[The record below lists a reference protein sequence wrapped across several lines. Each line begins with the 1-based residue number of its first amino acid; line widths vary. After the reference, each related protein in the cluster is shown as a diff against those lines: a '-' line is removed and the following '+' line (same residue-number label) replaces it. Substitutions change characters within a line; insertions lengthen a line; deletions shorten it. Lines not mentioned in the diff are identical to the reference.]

1 MTSRG
6 STSSPRLFAAVMTL
20 LLAWLVMP
28 AFNSAALAAQWTTT
42 GSMTDARLRH
52 TATLLQSGTVLV
64 AGGFNGS
71 ANLAEAE
78 LYDSGTGAWS
88 VTGSMN
94 VARSQHTA
102 TLLQN
107 GEVLVAGGPS
117 ASAELYNAGTW
128 SVTGSMAVARAS
140 HTATLLSNGTVLV
153 AGGNPG
159 PLNTAELYDPTAGT
173 WSTTASMADARASH
187 TGTLLSNGEV
197 VVAGGEGASSVL
209 ASAELYSSQSKPA
222 FAGTP
227 GSPNCHGQSVSALA
241 QKNGGMA
248 AAATALGFTSV
259 SALQSAITAFCSG

>member
-102 TLLQN
+102 TILQN
-107 GEVLVAGGPS
+107 GEVLVAGGLLLALS
-117 ASAELYNAGTW
+117 CI
-128 SVTGSMAVARAS
+128 MQAR
-140 HTATLLSNGTVLV
+140 
-153 AGGNPG
+153 
-159 PLNTAELYDPTAGT
+159 
-173 WSTTASMADARASH
+173 
-187 TGTLLSNGEV
+187 
-197 VVAGGEGASSVL
+197 GASPDRWRS
-209 ASAELYSSQSKPA
+209 
-222 FAGTP
+222 
-227 GSPNCHGQSVSALA
+227 LA
-241 QKNGGMA
+241 QVTPPRCFRMA
-248 AAATALGFTSV
+248 RCW
-259 SALQSAITAFCSG
+259 LQEGPVAPELLLPQSCIILPRAHGVPPGRCQPLAHFIPPRYFRMAKCW

>member
-1 MTSRG
+1 M
-6 STSSPRLFAAVMTL
+6 PAARAFHTATL
-20 LLAWLVMP
+20 LPNGKVLVAGGLGSGGAALA
-28 AFNSAALAAQWTTT
+28 SAALYDPTANSWSATGSMTGARSSHTATLLPNNKVLVAGGQNAGASLATAELFDPTAGTWSAT
-42 GSMTDARLRH
+42 GSMTDAR
-52 TATLLQSGTVLV
+52 S
-64 AGGFNGS
+64 
-71 ANLAEAE
+71 
-78 LYDSGTGAWS
+78 
-88 VTGSMN
+88 
-94 VARSQHTA
+94 
-102 TLLQN
+102 
-107 GEVLVAGGPS
+107 
-117 ASAELYNAGTW
+117 
-128 SVTGSMAVARAS
+128 S
-140 HTATLLSNGTVLV
+140 HTGTLLSNGTVLV